1 MNFSEELGEPTK
13 TSVGI
18 QGERELFFKICQNKY
33 FCCFNENTL
42 FWKKCS
48 QMGKASSNPF

>member
-33 FCCFNENTL
+33 FCCFNENIL

-48 QMGKASSNPF
+48 QMGKASSALF